1 MTDEAY
7 TLMETNRDRAIVKNS
22 AFKRVTGRHTNGGS
36 FGVEGKS
43 QAELAAMN
51 GPVMSMDPRKF
62 YTWKEFKALAP
73 NLQIEYLE
81 KLIYRYNIRLEVIAK
96 EQFGLNNSSA
106 LMKHMTRH
114 IDQNYKSPNKSGFKS
129 SKAGREKFLNN
140 MAEAW
145 CTSPVEEHVP
155 DMPETTATK
164 TETTVEE
171 TNAMDTMTNP
181 APETSAAPETPAA
194 DIHMNIHMN
203 GLDMNLLSHLAEM
216 LRNYPNI
223 PINIVIGGGNIVIG
237 GEMNNIIGGGS
248 SNG

>member
-7 TLMETNRDRAIVKNS
+7 TLMQTNRERAIMKRS
-22 AFKRVTGRHTNGGS
+22 AANRVSGAKTHYAGS

-43 QAELAAMN
+43 TKQLASMN

-62 YTWKEFKALAP
+62 YTWKEFKALSP

-81 KLIYRYNIRLEVIAK
+81 KMVYRYNIGLEAIAK

-114 IDQNYKSPNKSGFKS
+114 IDPNYKSPNKSGFKS
-129 SKAGREKFLNN
+129 SKAGREKYLND

-145 CTSPVEEHVP
+145 CTSPVEEHVS

-164 TETTVEE
+164 TETPAKE
-171 TNAMDTMTNP
+171 TNAMDTLTNP
-181 APETSAAPETPAA
+181 VLETFAEPETPAA

-223 PINIVIGGGNIVIG
+223 PVNIVIGT
-237 GEMNNIIGGGS
+237 EMNNIIEGES
-248 SNG
+248 SNS

>member
-7 TLMETNRDRAIVKNS
+7 TLMQTNRERAIVKRS
-22 AFKRVTGRHTNGGS
+22 AANKVCGAKTHYAGS

-43 QAELAAMN
+43 AKQLAAMN

-81 KLIYRYNIRLEVIAK
+81 KLVFRYNIGLEVIAK
-96 EQFGLNNSSA
+96 EQFGLTNGSA

-114 IDQNYKSPNKSGFKS
+114 IDLNYKSPNKPGFRS
-129 SKAGREKFLNN
+129 SKAGKEKYLND
-140 MAEAW
+140 MTEAW
-145 CTSPVEEHVP
+145 CPAPAEEP
-155 DMPETTATK
+155 APELPETTETK

-181 APETSAAPETPAA
+181 APETSAAPEMPAA

-203 GLDMNLLSHLAEM
+203 GLDMTLLSHLVEI
-216 LRNYPNI
+216 LRNYPTI
-223 PINIVIGGGNIVIG
+223 PVNIVIGGG
-237 GEMNNIIGGGS
+237 ES

>member
-22 AFKRVTGRHTNGGS
+22 TFKRVIGRHTNGGS

-43 QAELAAMN
+43 QAELNALN
-51 GPVMSMDPRKF
+51 GPVLSMDPRKF

-81 KLIYRYNIRLEVIAK
+81 KLVFRYNIGLEVIAK
-96 EQFGLNNSSA
+96 EQFGLTNSSA

-114 IDQNYKSPNKSGFKS
+114 IDLNYKSPNKPGFRS
-129 SKAGREKFLNN
+129 SKAGKEKYLND
-140 MAEAW
+140 MTEAW
-145 CTSPVEEHVP
+145 CPTPAEEP
-155 DMPETTATK
+155 APELPETTETK

-171 TNAMDTMTNP
+171 TNAMDTTMTNP
-181 APETSAAPETPAA
+181 APEKSAAPETPAA

-216 LRNYPNI
+216 IRNYPNI
-223 PINIVIGGGNIVIG
+223 PVNIVIGGG
-237 GEMNNIIGGGS
+237 ES